1 MMTADRPKPSARP
14 RSCPVDARAGT
25 SWSFIHCRYAL
36 CPAMSRKAFK
46 SSAGAARP
54 PDVRGGPQTRLA
66 RPVRN
71 ARRCRTRSEYRAN
84 KLTSHAPTGALDI
97 AKSEDDA
104 SCAIIAHLRCRRPRR
119 DGDDEGKRSAIG
131 DPHAPANSARSLA
144 IWWRRSTRHRGSCFT
159 GPGTAHLLVVRLGG
173 LSLDN
178 RPNDILHV
186 AARLTPVKSVL

>member
-1 MMTADRPKPSARP
+1 MTADPPKPSARP
-14 RSCPVDARAGT
+14 RSCPGDPRAGA

-36 CPAMSRKAFK
+36 CQATSRKALK
-46 SSAGAARP
+46 SIAGAARH
-54 PDVRGGPQTRLA
+54 PDVRGGPQARLG
-66 RPVRN
+66 RQVGN
-71 ARRCRTRSEYRAN
+71 ASRGRARSEYRGN
-84 KLTSHAPTGALDI
+84 KLTSPASTGALDT

-119 DGDDEGKRSAIG
+119 DGEDEGKRSAIG

-144 IWWRRSTRHRGSCFT
+144 IWWRRSTRHCGSCFT

-186 AARLTPVKSVL
+186 AARLTRVKPVL